1 MKKRALYFLIIANLV
16 PLTGI
21 LFLSWDLFSVL
32 FFYWLESA
40 VVGIYNIARM
50 MFIKSLHKTS
60 GIIFFIVHYSAF
72 MAGHGFF
79 IFALFSPASIKM
91 STVILGLVS
100 LTISHGVSF
109 VTNFIGHKEYEK
121 VTISQQ
127 MLAPYRRIFVM
138 HITIMLCALLL
149 SLFSLPLV
157 TMLIL
162 VFLKIAI
169 DIIAH
174 IREHTR
180 LGSWASRA
188 SEDSV
193 LGAGNGPASS

>member
-1 MKKRALYFLIIANLV
+1 MNKRPLYFLIIANLV

-21 LFLSWDLFSVL
+21 FFLSWDLFSVL

-40 VVGIYNIARM
+40 VVGIYNIVRM
-50 MFIKSLHKTS
+50 QFIKSKHKTS
-60 GIIFFIVHYSAF
+60 GIIFFIVHYSGF
-72 MAGHGFF
+72 MVGHGFF
-79 IFALFSPASIKM
+79 IFALFSPVSIKM

-121 VTISQQ
+121 LTISQQ

-149 SLFSLPLV
+149 SLFSRPLV

-169 DIIAH
+169 DIVAH
-174 IREHTR
+174 IREHSR
-180 LGSWASRA
+180 LGAWASEA
-188 SEDSV
+188 SE
-193 LGAGNGPASS
+193 ASIVDDR